1 MSEVKKLFDVLSSD
15 KTKTHKDIKFFLGE
29 QGTDVEEIARQ
40 CRLAIEQD
48 NHGVLKV
55 W

>member
-1 MSEVKKLFDVLSSD
+1 MSEVKKLFDALSSD
-15 KTKTHKDIKFFLGE
+15 KAKKHQDLKFFLGE
-29 QGTDVEEIARQ
+29 QGKDVEEIALQ

-48 NHGVLKV
+48 QNSLLKT